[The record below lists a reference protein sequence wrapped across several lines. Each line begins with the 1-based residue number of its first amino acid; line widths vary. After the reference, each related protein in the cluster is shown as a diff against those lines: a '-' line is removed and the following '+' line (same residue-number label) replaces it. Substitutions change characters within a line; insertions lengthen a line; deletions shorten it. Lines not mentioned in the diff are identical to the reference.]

1 MTHKLGIC
9 IPYRDR
15 RSHLEELVDK
25 LGKLLTKKGINHKFY
40 VGHQVDEKLFN
51 RGAMKNIAA
60 QYAFNDGCDYIAWH
74 DVDMVPD
81 ENVDY

>member
-51 RGAMKNIAA
+51 RGAI
-60 QYAFNDGCDYIAWH
+60 
-74 DVDMVPD
+74 
-81 ENVDY
+81 E